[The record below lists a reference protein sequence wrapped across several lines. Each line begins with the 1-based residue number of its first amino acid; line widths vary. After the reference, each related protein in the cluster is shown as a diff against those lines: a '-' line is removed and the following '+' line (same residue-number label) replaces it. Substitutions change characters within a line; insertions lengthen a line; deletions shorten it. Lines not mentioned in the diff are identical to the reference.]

1 VEYAN
6 TIILPKF
13 KTLGLFI
20 CYVRSDSDLPCD
32 RKKKL
37 EFNLVESI
45 NIEILIA
52 DKKWLMSGVYKPQTV
67 EEKIFNEDFTKT
79 CDQIITAY
87 DNFMYIGD
95 LNKMLHATSF

>member
-1 VEYAN
+1 MLIPSPPLNLKLWGCLSA
-6 TIILPKF
+6 
-13 KTLGLFI
+13 
-20 CYVRSDSDLPCD
+20 YVRSDSDLPCD

>member
-1 VEYAN
+1 MLIPSPPLN
-6 TIILPKF
+6 LKLWGCLPA
-13 KTLGLFI
+13 
-20 CYVRSDSDLPCD
+20 YVRSDSDLPCD

-52 DKKWLMSGVYKPQTV
+52 DKKWLMSGVYRPQTL

-87 DNFMYIGD
+87 DNFMFIGD
-95 LNKMLHATSF
+95 LNYDLIYEILKP

>member
-1 VEYAN
+1 MLIPSSSLN
-6 TIILPKF
+6 LKLWGCLPA
-13 KTLGLFI
+13 
-20 CYVRSDSDLPCD
+20 CVRSDSDLPCD

-52 DKKWLMSGVYKPQTV
+52 DKKWLISGVYRPQTL

-87 DNFMYIGD
+87 DNFMFIGD
-95 LNKMLHATSF
+95 LNYDLIYEILKP